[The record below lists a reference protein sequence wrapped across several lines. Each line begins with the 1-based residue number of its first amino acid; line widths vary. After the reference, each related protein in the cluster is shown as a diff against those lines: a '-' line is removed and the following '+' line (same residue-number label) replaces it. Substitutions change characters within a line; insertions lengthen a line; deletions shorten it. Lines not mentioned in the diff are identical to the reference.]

1 MQYVY
6 PAVMDYDSESDAY
19 NVYFPDIEHCYTC
32 GYDLYDA
39 LHMAWD
45 VLNLTLFDMEY
56 EDEDIPPASRLE
68 DIDAGG
74 GFIQYIRADTE
85 SYAELLRAQN
95 PEEEIDLSRLKPRQK
110 KPKRDDIPRGTVK
123 RILDAAGISYEEA
136 MRILDDDTDT
146 EE

>member
-6 PAVMDYDSESDAY
+6 PAVMDYDSEADAY
-19 NVYFPDIEHCYTC
+19 NVYFPDIKHCYTC
-32 GYDLYDA
+32 GYDLYDV

-56 EDEDIPPASRLE
+56 EGEDIPPASRHE

-74 GFIQYIRADTE
+74 GFVQYIRADTE
-85 SYAELLRAQN
+85 SYAKLLRAHN
-95 PEEEIDLSRLKPRQK
+95 PEEEIDLSKLKPRQK
-110 KPKRDDIPRGTVK
+110 KPERDDIPRSTVE

-136 MRILDDDTDT
+136 MSIFEEDDDT